1 MIFKLIHWE
10 LLKVLKKKS
19 IYIIWALMLLFCF
32 FNTFLYKKDYDT
44 EGRYLYE
51 KSENLEE
58 EITTLEKEANDPSL
72 TSDTKITL
80 KTKIELLKLKKEFSP
95 NSWQYFK
102 INDYLYDAL
111 LEEKKNPSIKKETY
125 TYQELVTKLKQDD
138 YLFFFKREKINLQN
152 QIHLLKERALNE
164 EENKSTI
171 EEAVSAQE
179 KALKILN
186 YRIKEGIKED
196 NGYLNQAL
204 LTYISASEKLEKL
217 SNTKKTNQQAYQEA
231 KKEKKI
237 SETILK
243 KKINYQQ
250 ENTTSA
256 LIRGLLNDYEFFF
269 IIILLITSSQ
279 MICDEFQK
287 GTFKFLLIKPAS
299 RFIIILSK
307 YFTSLFV
314 LLISILLLFTF
325 QFILGGIFFGL
336 KDWNLGGIIYDY
348 HLDKVIFLNLGTDF
362 FIHFIAKLPLYL
374 MISLIS
380 LIIGV
385 ITASTILSVIIPFM
399 LSVSSGTLL
408 ELAISHRLSWIKY
421 LPNMTWR
428 FSDYLFGSPSRLE
441 GLNFHFSIVWYSIYF
456 IISFLFLIKIFQRKD
471 IKNV

>member
-1 MIFKLIHWE
+1 
-10 LLKVLKKKS
+10 
-19 IYIIWALMLLFCF
+19 
-32 FNTFLYKKDYDT
+32 
-44 EGRYLYE
+44 
-51 KSENLEE
+51 
-58 EITTLEKEANDPSL
+58 
-72 TSDTKITL
+72 
-80 KTKIELLKLKKEFSP
+80 
-95 NSWQYFK
+95 
-102 INDYLYDAL
+102 
-111 LEEKKNPSIKKETY
+111 
-125 TYQELVTKLKQDD
+125 
-138 YLFFFKREKINLQN
+138 
-152 QIHLLKERALNE
+152 
-164 EENKSTI
+164 
-171 EEAVSAQE
+171 
-179 KALKILN
+179 
-186 YRIKEGIKED
+186 
-196 NGYLNQAL
+196 
-204 LTYISASEKLEKL
+204 
-217 SNTKKTNQQAYQEA
+217 
-231 KKEKKI
+231 
-237 SETILK
+237 
-243 KKINYQQ
+243 
-250 ENTTSA
+250 
-256 LIRGLLNDYEFFF
+256 
-269 IIILLITSSQ
+269 

-314 LLISILLLFTF
+314 LFMSIFLLFTF

-441 GLNFHFSIVWYSIYF
+441 GLNFQFSIVWYSIYF